1 MADTT
6 RRDLLAQVM
15 DEITHHGPSGFMRF
29 LRHWPGGALS
39 FLHLQVLMTLDA
51 DGPQPMHALAELLDV
66 SQASATG
73 IVDRMESRGLVERT
87 RDGEDRRVIRVC
99 IATAGRDLLTSMA
112 TERRERLALLL
123 EGLTDDELEGFLRG
137 SRALRRARER
147 LLARLPSHA
156 DHPSEGRS

>member
-1 MADTT
+1 MADTP
-6 RRDLLAQVM
+6 RPDLIAQVV
-15 DEITHHGPSGFMRF
+15 DEIAHHGPSGFMRF

-51 DGPQPMHALAELLDV
+51 DGPQPMRALAELLDV
-66 SQASATG
+66 SQAAATG

-87 RDGEDRRVIRVC
+87 RDAEDRRVIRVS

-112 TERRERLALLL
+112 TERRERLGTLLD
-123 EGLTDDELEGFLRG
+123 ELTDDELEGFLRG

-147 LLARLPSHA
+147 LLAHLPPHTG
-156 DHPSEGRS
+156 HPPRGRA